1 MLALAPVWLTMDGS
15 NVSRAPR
22 VGHKKSR
29 KGCAQC
35 KRRHVKVGVSVAT
48 LYFYFML
55 PIAEGAGQADGHIA
69 FAVQ

>member
-1 MLALAPVWLTMDGS
+1 
-15 NVSRAPR
+15 
-22 VGHKKSR
+22 
-29 KGCAQC
+29 
-35 KRRHVKVGVSVAT
+35 VGVSVAT